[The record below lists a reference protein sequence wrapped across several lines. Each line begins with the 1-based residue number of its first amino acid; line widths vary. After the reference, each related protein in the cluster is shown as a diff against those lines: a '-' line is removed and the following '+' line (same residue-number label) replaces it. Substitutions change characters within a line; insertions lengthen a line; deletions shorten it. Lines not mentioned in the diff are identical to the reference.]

1 MQVDILSSVSR
12 PMAEVWCSQ
21 TKIDKLDE
29 VVDIVKMKS
38 IGTIRETCRMVD
50 DITCFFAES

>member
-1 MQVDILSSVSR
+1 
-12 PMAEVWCSQ
+12 MAEVWCSQ